1 MDNQYIIYRLDEKT
15 DVDGQQL
22 LPGYYRFTYNLSE
35 PALEHQCQYSTDRDK
50 WTDCELFKRL
60 SDFQEFFEK
69 IDDKLTM
76 ERWEYIE
83 TVIWRGKYVPV
94 FLDDYG
100 QCLYCIFD
108 NDVLSFGTYNDNYE
122 DEIKSLIEE
131 QKRKNQ

>member
-1 MDNQYIIYRLDEKT
+1 M
-15 DVDGQQL
+15 
-22 LPGYYRFTYNLSE
+22 
-35 PALEHQCQYSTDRDK
+35 
-50 WTDCELFKRL
+50 FKRL

-69 IDDKLTM
+69 IDDKMTI

-100 QCLYCIFD
+100 QCFYCIFD

-122 DEIKSLIEE
+122 DEIRGLIEE
-131 QKRKNQ
+131 QKRKTNENGRVVPMPHCQ